1 MAGNA
6 SDIALA
12 SNAMLLLGGSTIA
25 SFTEES
31 AEAQIAANLFEHS
44 YRLLLAT
51 HRWRFA
57 VKQERLARLT
67 QTPEKIFNYMFQ
79 LPTDIIYL
87 IRTIDSQRYEI
98 YGDKLY
104 SNSTDVTIEYVYNIE
119 SDKIPS
125 HFAKAV
131 EFYLASQFAIP
142 LTGDTEKASYYTQ
155 QYEKA
160 LVKAKFIDSSA
171 RPNQTFVNNRY
182 TDVRNRGS
190 RSSGNY

>member
-12 SNAMLLLGGSTIA
+12 SNAMLLLGGKTIA

-31 AEAQIAANLFEHS
+31 AESQISANLFEHS
-44 YRLLLAT
+44 YRFLLST

-67 QTPEKIFNYMFQ
+67 QTPEELFSYMFQ

-87 IRTIDSQRYEI
+87 IRTIDNQRYEV
-98 YGDKLY
+98 YEDKLY
-104 SNSTDVTIEYVYNIE
+104 SNSTDVTIEFVFEIS

-142 LTGDTEKASYYTQ
+142 LTGDIDKASYYTQ

-160 LVKAKFIDSSA
+160 LIKAKFIDSSS

-182 TDVRNRGS
+182 TNARRQSGS
-190 RSSGNY
+190 RF